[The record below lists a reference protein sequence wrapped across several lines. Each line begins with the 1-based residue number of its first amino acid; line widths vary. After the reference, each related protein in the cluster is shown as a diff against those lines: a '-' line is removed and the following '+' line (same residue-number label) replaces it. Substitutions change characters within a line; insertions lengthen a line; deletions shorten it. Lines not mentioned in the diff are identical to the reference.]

1 MIDSKVDGE
10 KEKREFTR
18 AELGALIEG
27 AIDLAV
33 DHGILNPCAV
43 KVERHGKTFIER
55 GYRIA
60 DEKAYEDLMRLT
72 YGSEE
77 VKLRD

>member
-1 MIDSKVDGE
+1 MESKKSETEVRANLVSRLRNAVLVD
-10 KEKREFTR
+10 
-18 AELGALIEG
+18 G

-33 DHGILNPCAV
+33 SHGILESCAV
-43 KVERHGKTFIER
+43 RVERHGKTFIER

-60 DEKAYEDLMRLT
+60 DEKAYEDLIRLT
-72 YGSEE
+72 YGAEE